1 MCVLRRQD
9 AIHLTA
15 RLRLRILRP
24 ASRLAPGESVQS
36 ATSAMN
42 IPKTSAPA
50 PAPITAVQ
58 LDAAALGRL
67 RELDPDGSHGVL
79 ARVLTAYQ
87 NSLLRHLGQ
96 LQDQRTVA
104 DAQVVAAVAHTL
116 KSSSA
121 SVGALAFAAA
131 CSEVEAR
138 LRAGQFASVRDDVE
152 HLMAHGQA
160 ALAAVEAMLQV

>member
-1 MCVLRRQD
+1 M
-9 AIHLTA
+9 TA

-42 IPKTSAPA
+42 IPKTSAPAPA

-160 ALAAVEAMLQV
+160 ALAAVEAMLHV

>member
-24 ASRLAPGESVQS
+24 ASVQ
-36 ATSAMN
+36 TVTFAMN
-42 IPKTSAPA
+42 NPKPSAPA
-50 PAPITAVQ
+50 PTTTVQ
-58 LDAAALGRL
+58 LDAVALDRL

-79 ARVLTAYQ
+79 ARVLSAYQ

-96 LQDQRTVA
+96 LQDQRTLA